1 MGRYFGTD
9 GFRGEAGIDLTADHA
24 YKVGRFL
31 GWYYNALRE
40 RNGNNEPARIVI
52 GKDEP
57 IRVAQIM
64 GKLWAGGVE
73 MVVFNYYRA
82 IDKSKIQFD
91 FYYDAD
97 STVEP
102 PQNLIDMGARFYKI
116 PPYQKLP
123 QYIRE
128 LKKHLKENQYLI
140 VHSHLNTL
148 SVFPLFVAW
157 MCRVPVRVAHNHSVP
172 SGKELKR
179 DALKYFLRIFGRVFP
194 TDYFAC
200 SEKAGRWMFG
210 NRNYDA
216 GKVVVIKNAT
226 DFERFRV
233 GEEII
238 EKLKKQLGLNDKFV
252 IGHIG
257 RFTFAK
263 NHEFLLDV
271 FKKISDVR
279 NDAVLL
285 LVGDGELNQ
294 TIHNSVKTKGL
305 ENRVVFAGQVSNPEL
320 YYRLANVIVVPSVF
334 EGLSLATIESQI
346 AGVPVVVSDAIPEE
360 AIISNGVVR
369 LSLQSP
375 NWVSAILSMENKI
388 VVLNE
393 NSKDYDIYY
402 AVKKLEDWY
411 EDKVKEC
418 QMFQ

>member
-1 MGRYFGTD
+1 MWM
-9 GFRGEAGIDLTADHA
+9 
-24 YKVGRFL
+24 KQ
-31 GWYYNALRE
+31 
-40 RNGNNEPARIVI
+40 
-52 GKDEP
+52 KDEP

-102 PQNLIDMGARFYKI
+102 PQDLIDMGARFYKI

-226 DFERFRV
+226 DFERFRAD
-233 GEEII
+233 EETI

-271 FKKISDVR
+271 
-279 NDAVLL
+279 
-285 LVGDGELNQ
+285 
-294 TIHNSVKTKGL
+294 
-305 ENRVVFAGQVSNPEL
+305 
-320 YYRLANVIVVPSVF
+320 Y
-334 EGLSLATIESQI
+334 
-346 AGVPVVVSDAIPEE
+346 
-360 AIISNGVVR
+360 
-369 LSLQSP
+369 
-375 NWVSAILSMENKI
+375 
-388 VVLNE
+388 
-393 NSKDYDIYY
+393 
-402 AVKKLEDWY
+402 
-411 EDKVKEC
+411 
-418 QMFQ
+418 

>member
-1 MGRYFGTD
+1 MWM
-9 GFRGEAGIDLTADHA
+9 
-24 YKVGRFL
+24 KQ
-31 GWYYNALRE
+31 
-40 RNGNNEPARIVI
+40 
-52 GKDEP
+52 KDEP

-102 PQNLIDMGARFYKI
+102 PQDLIDMGARFYKI

-233 GEEII
+233 GEELKKIAQSDSRIKII
-238 EKLKKQLGLNDKFV
+238 SYEKNRGLNHALNECLAVSQGKYIARQDDDDVSKPERLKKQV
-252 IGHIG
+252 Q
-257 RFTFAK
+257 
-263 NHEFLLDV
+263 FLDENREYAIVGTCADV
-271 FKKISDVR
+271 FDNNGIWGEYTVPEKPQKGDFLWNSPFMHPTTMMR
-279 NDAVLL
+279 KAELL
-285 LVGDGELNQ
+285 SGGGYREAKETRRCEDYDLFMNLYA
-294 TIHNSVKTKGL
+294 KGYRGYNIQ
-305 ENRVVFAGQVSNPEL
+305 EKL
-320 YYRLANVIVVPSVF
+320 YYYRIVRDEKNKHRPMKYRVDEMIVRFRGYKNMRMLLRGMPYVFKPVII
-334 EGLSLATIESQI
+334 GLIPQSILKQI
-346 AGVPVVVSDAIPEE
+346 K
-360 AIISNGVVR
+360 
-369 LSLQSP
+369 QSR
-375 NWVSAILSMENKI
+375 
-388 VVLNE
+388 
-393 NSKDYDIYY
+393 Y
-402 AVKKLEDWY
+402 
-411 EDKVKEC
+411 
-418 QMFQ
+418 

>member
-1 MGRYFGTD
+1 MSCKD
-9 GFRGEAGIDLTADHA
+9 S
-24 YKVGRFL
+24 
-31 GWYYNALRE
+31 RE
-40 RNGNNEPARIVI
+40 MWMKQ
-52 GKDEP
+52 KDEP

-102 PQNLIDMGARFYKI
+102 PQDLIDMGARFYKI

-271 FKKISDVR
+271 FKK
-279 NDAVLL
+279 
-285 LVGDGELNQ
+285 
-294 TIHNSVKTKGL
+294 
-305 ENRVVFAGQVSNPEL
+305 
-320 YYRLANVIVVPSVF
+320 
-334 EGLSLATIESQI
+334 
-346 AGVPVVVSDAIPEE
+346 
-360 AIISNGVVR
+360 
-369 LSLQSP
+369 
-375 NWVSAILSMENKI
+375 
-388 VVLNE
+388 
-393 NSKDYDIYY
+393 
-402 AVKKLEDWY
+402 
-411 EDKVKEC
+411 
-418 QMFQ
+418 

>member
-1 MGRYFGTD
+1 M
-9 GFRGEAGIDLTADHA
+9 
-24 YKVGRFL
+24 KQ
-31 GWYYNALRE
+31 
-40 RNGNNEPARIVI
+40 
-52 GKDEP
+52 KDEP

-102 PQNLIDMGARFYKI
+102 PQDLIDMGARFYKI

-226 DFERFRV
+226 DFERFRAD
-233 GEEII
+233 EETI

-271 FKKISDVR
+271 FKKISDIR

-334 EGLSLATIESQI
+334 EGLSLATM
-346 AGVPVVVSDAIPEE
+346 
-360 AIISNGVVR
+360 R
-369 LSLQSP
+369 LIQ
-375 NWVSAILSMENKI
+375 NITI
-388 VVLNE
+388 F
-393 NSKDYDIYY
+393 I
-402 AVKKLEDWY
+402 
-411 EDKVKEC
+411 
-418 QMFQ
+418 